1 MTNLKIILKL
11 AREKITQIKGWLF
24 IRSKAKHSLL
34 FTQNKNHQNTIDLI
48 VVAFNKDYFI
58 KLQCELIKKFVTDKI
73 NYYVVD
79 NSTNQDTSSLLVN
92 FSIKNKINYYKLP
105 TNPSNFPS
113 ISHGYAL
120 NWALHNITAKSN
132 NIYYGFLDHDIFPIK
147 KTSII
152 SKLKNQGFY
161 GHKQKRGELVY
172 LWPGFCFFDKKK
184 VNPKDLNFLP
194 KPLLGLD
201 TGGRFYK
208 NIKEVSTKEI
218 KWPKHS
224 YIKINNL
231 YESVHD
237 SCVEK
242 LDDWIHLINGS
253 GWKKTDKKKHN
264 LALNYIKQFQ
274 DS

>member
-1 MTNLKIILKL
+1 MEIIKIIIRL
-11 AREKITQIKGWLF
+11 ALEKITEIKGWFF
-24 IRSKAKHSLL
+24 IRSRARHSII
-34 FTQNKNHQNTIDLI
+34 FSRIINHQKVLDLI
-48 VVAFNKDYFI
+48 SIAYNKDSLI
-58 KLQCELIKKFVTDKI
+58 KLQSKLLKKFVTDEI
-73 NYYVVD
+73 TYHVVD
-79 NSTNQDTSSLLVN
+79 NSTNQNTSNLLAD
-92 FSIKNKINYYKLP
+92 FCRKNYINYYKLT
-105 TNPSNFPS
+105 TNPSNRPS
-113 ISHGYAL
+113 RSHGHAL
-120 NWALHNITAKSN
+120 NWALHHIAAKSN
-132 NIYYGFLDHDIFPIK
+132 NFYYGFLDHDIFPIK

-161 GHKQKRGELVY
+161 GHQQKRGELVY

-194 KPLLGLD
+194 KPFLGLD

-224 YIKINNL
+224 YIKVNNL

-264 LALNYIKQFQ
+264 LALNYIRKFQ
-274 DS
+274 NS